1 MQNFILKY
9 LQVSANSHITWRKVY
24 TFPFDLFKWKK
35 FFEIY
40 LQLSFSVI

>member
-9 LQVSANSHITWRKVY
+9 LQVSANSHITWPKVY

-35 FFEIY
+35 YGIRNIFAT
-40 LQLSFSVI
+40 